1 METTYEKVEGSNEV
15 YEKVRKTP
23 DEVLSSFDADIAVQK
38 ARLARV
44 TEGYDGEIA
53 SINEEIARIEA
64 LRVAEVTKLED
75 AGVVVEKEV
84 APVEEVVG

>member
-44 TEGYDGEIA
+44 TEAYNGEVQA
-53 SINEEIARIEA
+53 INEEIARLEA
-64 LRVAEVTKLED
+64 LRSTEVTKLESV
-75 AGVVVEKEV
+75 GIVVE
-84 APVEEVVG
+84 APAEEIIK